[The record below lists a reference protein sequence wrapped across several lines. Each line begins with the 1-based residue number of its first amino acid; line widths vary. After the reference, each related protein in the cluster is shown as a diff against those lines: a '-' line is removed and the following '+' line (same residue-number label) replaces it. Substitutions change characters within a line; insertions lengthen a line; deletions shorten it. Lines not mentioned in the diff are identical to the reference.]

1 MPRGRWRR
9 WRGFDGFSQKHG
21 DAILMQM
28 TGFEVGG
35 WTFPLVTQQL
45 NRTGPRGSV
54 YVGVSVNYK
63 TYFNHMRRRRHRFT
77 GNQWINCKKHEEF
90 IWGFLFFLHFT
101 GSFKCK
107 EKPCDWQAL
116 WANQVFRGYHQPTNG
131 YIRVLTQEKN
141 GRWNYWIK
149 SSNHALKHV
158 EKFKFS

>member
-45 NRTGPRGSV
+45 NRTGPRGNV

-63 TYFNHMRRRRHRFT
+63 TYFNHMRRRRQRFT
-77 GNQWINCKKHEEF
+77 GNQWINCKKHEEL
-90 IWGFLFFLHFT
+90 IWRFLFFYILLVPLSVKRSLVIDRPSEPIRCSEAT
-101 GSFKCK
+101 IS
-107 EKPCDWQAL
+107 
-116 WANQVFRGYHQPTNG
+116 QPMATLEFWH
-131 YIRVLTQEKN
+131 RKKWTLELLDK
-141 GRWNYWIK
+141 
-149 SSNHALKHV
+149 
-158 EKFKFS
+158 KFKSCIETCWKI